1 MGRAGRPSKSG
12 RRRSKS
18 GRRTEAVLFDHGAE
32 HVQRL
37 RARFAAFQDG
47 KAAQQVHDP
56 IGRAWAVGLLE
67 NARID
72 PAVLR
77 DAGRDYAARYWGY
90 YPSAVGVAN
99 YLDEDRRGEF
109 WAGGEDPNGEIFQIR
124 DAQLKNAGRTSYEA
138 VHSLCLDFYWFPDDN
153 PGWLDRL
160 IEARLGGAGQ
170 GDGEADAARMRAAVE
185 GLLALAE
192 GMKGGRLDRVI
203 PAQAGIHSR

>member
-12 RRRSKS
+12 RRRLKN
-18 GRRTEAVLFDHGAE
+18 GRRADVEPFDHGAA

-37 RARFAAFQDG
+37 RDRFSRFQDG
-47 KAAQQVHDP
+47 KATQQVFDP

-67 NARID
+67 NDRVD

-99 YLDEDRRGEF
+99 YQHEDRRGVG
-109 WAGGEDPNGEIFQIR
+109 WSGGEDPGGERFQQLDTR
-124 DAQLKNAGRTSYEA
+124 LKNAGRKSYDA
-138 VHSLCLDFYWFPDDN
+138 AQSLCLDFYWFPDDN
-153 PGWLDRL
+153 PAWLDRL
-160 IEARLGGAGQ
+160 IDARLIAAQGAAVGQ
-170 GDGEADAARMRAAVE
+170 LGTPADESVMRAALA

-192 GMKGGRLDRVI
+192 GSKGAR
-203 PAQAGIHSR
+203 SRSA

>member
-12 RRRSKS
+12 RRRINS
-18 GRRTEAVLFDHGAE
+18 GRRADAVPFDHGAE

-37 RARFAAFQDG
+37 RGRFAAFQDG
-47 KAAQQVHDP
+47 KAAQQVFDP

-90 YPSAVGVAN
+90 YPTAVGVAN
-99 YLDEDRRGEF
+99 YLDEDRRGAV
-109 WAGGEDPNGEIFQIR
+109 WAGGEDPGGEWFQKL
-124 DAQLKNAGRTSYEA
+124 DVLLKNTGRISYDA
-138 VHSLCLDFYWFPDDN
+138 AQSLCLDFYWFPDDN
-153 PGWLDRL
+153 PAWLDRL
-160 IEARLGGAGQ
+160 IEARLGGGQ
-170 GDGEADAARMRAAVE
+170 GVAVGQGGTLGDAATMRAAVE

-192 GMKGGRLDRVI
+192 GMKGAR
-203 PAQAGIHSR
+203 

>member
-12 RRRSKS
+12 RKRLKS
-18 GRRTEAVLFDHGAE
+18 GRRTDVVPFDHGAD
-32 HVQRL
+32 HVRRL
-37 RARFAAFQDG
+37 RDRFAGFQDG
-47 KAAQQVHDP
+47 KAAQQVFDP

-77 DAGRDYAARYWGY
+77 DAGRDYAGRYWNY

-99 YLDEDRRGEF
+99 YLDEDRRAAIWG
-109 WAGGEDPNGEIFQIR
+109 GGEDPEGEWFQR
-124 DAQLKNAGRTSYEA
+124 LDAQLKNAGRASYEA

-160 IEARLGGAGQ
+160 IEARMGAAGQ
-170 GDGEADAARMRAAVE
+170 GAAAGQGGGDADAASMRAAVE
-185 GLLALAE
+185 GLLALAD
-192 GMKGGRLDRVI
+192 GLKRAR
-203 PAQAGIHSR
+203 

>member
-1 MGRAGRPSKSG
+1 MARAGRPNKSG
-12 RRRSKS
+12 RRRLKS
-18 GRRTEAVLFDHGAE
+18 GRRADIVPFDHGAD
-32 HVQRL
+32 HVARL
-37 RARFAAFQDG
+37 RGRFAAFQDG

-99 YLDEDRRGEF
+99 YLDEDRRAEV
-109 WAGGEDPNGEIFQIR
+109 WAGGEDPNGEIFQQR
-124 DAQLKNAGRTSYEA
+124 DAQLKNAGRVSYEA

-153 PGWLDRL
+153 PSWLDRL
-160 IEARLGGAGQ
+160 IEARLAAAAGRGG
-170 GDGEADAARMRAAVE
+170 GEADAATMRAAVD
-185 GLLALAE
+185 GLLALTE
-192 GMKGGRLDRVI
+192 GMKGAR
-203 PAQAGIHSR
+203 SRGA